1 MYEQEE
7 APFCWPAKAEG
18 APGEWSV
25 PLRETS
31 SLPGFPGG
39 VVVKN
44 PTANAGDE
52 RDVGLIPRS
61 GRSPGEEN
69 GTPVHYSCLENSM
82 DRGALVGCSR

>member
-1 MYEQEE
+1 MNKKKL
-7 APFCWPAKAEG
+7 PFVGQQRQKERLVSGVCLY
-18 APGEWSV
+18 V
-25 PLRETS
+25 RTS
-31 SLPGFPGG
+31 SLPGFLGG

-44 PTANAGDE
+44 PTAHAGDE

-61 GRSPGEEN
+61 GRSPGEKN